1 MKPNAAANFKKE
13 SEYNFFFIH
22 DCRDQNS
29 TSFVLL
35 FANFKVICDLKCKK
49 LFALCHMEW
58 KFQIIKQNEDF

>member
-1 MKPNAAANFKKE
+1 MRPLISRKKT
-13 SEYNFFFIH
+13 NTIFFNH
-22 DCRDQNS
+22 DCRDQKS

-58 KFQIIKQNEDF
+58 KFQIIKQNEEF